1 MLRRPV
7 SWIGRLFAV
16 LACGIQFSDSTLPE
30 RRKRSSNYVR
40 YAFQCLRIANFLVRP
55 TLLCVE
61 TLMILGNVLENDMK
75 PESAWMLL
83 GTTVRM
89 AQSLGLH
96 EERSHDSPRR
106 KLWYTR
112 MPSMLALVRQDSLL
126 CMCYD
131 RPPVTVSSRV
141 ERPEIPLSGTIPFR
155 EAMDYLVD
163 IFTRSGK
170 VAWLC
175 RPALHNR
182 HSSELRESIQQE
194 LIETCNRNLLEC
206 VRAFVNLLSLSTFAS
221 RSWVVIHNGLSSALL
236 LGFLGETLRN
246 PEVRLLQGEIVEI
259 FSKESQDDGVQERDS
274 DSGIDLSRAHLRAVA
289 ALRRICSSQGN
300 HTDQV
305 PPTNNESSNHEIA
318 ANETHSSERFGEPWP
333 TTTNEGDPMLMNMEN
348 LLAQSSSGIDMNPLD
363 MVDSIIWGTHDN
375 YKLAKGYWL
384 IEISDP
390 MTFGDTES
398 QAAQTMIPDFNFP
411 WLEPAMF

>member
-1 MLRRPV
+1 
-7 SWIGRLFAV
+7 
-16 LACGIQFSDSTLPE
+16 
-30 RRKRSSNYVR
+30 
-40 YAFQCLRIANFLVRP
+40 
-55 TLLCVE
+55 
-61 TLMILGNVLENDMK
+61 
-75 PESAWMLL
+75 
-83 GTTVRM
+83 
-89 AQSLGLH
+89 
-96 EERSHDSPRR
+96 
-106 KLWYTR
+106 
-112 MPSMLALVRQDSLL
+112 
-126 CMCYD
+126 MCYD

-170 VAWLC
+170 VGSPRRSHNFAEIQAVVREIEKINLLNVAEQGRQTPSSGIRNRCELSLMKLHVSFAIAWLC

-318 ANETHSSERFGEPWP
+318 ANETHSSERFGEPWFVFP
-333 TTTNEGDPMLMNMEN
+333 PM
-348 LLAQSSSGIDMNPLD
+348 QP
-363 MVDSIIWGTHDN
+363 HQ
-375 YKLAKGYWL
+375 
-384 IEISDP
+384 
-390 MTFGDTES
+390 DT
-398 QAAQTMIPDFNFP
+398 P
-411 WLEPAMF
+411 WLTIEGLPPRMKVTRCS